1 MKRVLAAALAC
12 LWPSAGHACA
22 VCAAATAQN
31 NAAFAGSTA
40 VLSLLPLAMIGAGLL
55 WLRHKARRLGR
66 GQELPAGETPRA

>member
-1 MKRVLAAALAC
+1 VKRVLAAALAC

-22 VCAAATAQN
+22 VCAAATAEN

-55 WLRHKARRLGR
+55 WLRHRARRVRR
-66 GQELPAGETPRA
+66 GQEMPAPEAPTA